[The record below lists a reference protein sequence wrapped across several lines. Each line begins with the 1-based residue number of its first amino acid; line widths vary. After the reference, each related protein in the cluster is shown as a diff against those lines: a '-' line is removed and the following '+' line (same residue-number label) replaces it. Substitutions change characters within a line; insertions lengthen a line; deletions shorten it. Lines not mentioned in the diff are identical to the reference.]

1 MRKKLLVELGLV
13 VVWIIAGVAIYFAVA
28 PKTTVNLAPMS
39 RLALTNPE
47 IAHITPKATY
57 SAPTTAESSGLAVLD
72 QAYVSSPGETGA
84 YTAQWFGLGS
94 DGGNVGLFVELLP
107 AEQLATTAAKDQVAT
122 NMTPAV
128 IEAQKYTLKSTFSI
142 PNLPR
147 SSAVYYL
154 VPIPAK
160 KSASGAEVPQP
171 PEPGYTAEI
180 QVGRVATRINFT
192 GTVATKVGLLQIAAR
207 EAAVMKSG
215 VVGLKNMASTEYPV
229 APGLL
234 ILLGVVISS
243 GIVFFVPMAR
253 DRYLAAQLARE
264 EARRRYQLQ
273 SRGAKV
279 ARRKGGARR

>member
-1 MRKKLLVELGLV
+1 MRKKLLIELGLV
-13 VVWIIAGVAIYFAVA
+13 MVCVAAGVVLFLVVV

-39 RLALTNPE
+39 RLALSNPE
-47 IAHITPKATY
+47 IPHITAAATY
-57 SAPTTAESSGLAVLD
+57 SAPTTAESSGLAILE
-72 QAYVSSPGETGA
+72 QAYSSSPGETGA

-94 DGGNVGLFVELLP
+94 AGGNVGLFVELLP
-107 AEQLATTAAKDQVAT
+107 TKALATTAAQSQVNA

-128 IEAQKYTLKSTFSI
+128 LTSQKYTLKSTFVI
-142 PNLPR
+142 PGLAG

-154 VPIPAK
+154 IPVPAK

-171 PEPGYTAEI
+171 SQPGYTAEI

-192 GTVATKVGLLQIAAR
+192 GTAATRSGLLRIAAR

-215 VVGLKNMASTEYPV
+215 VVGLKNMASTEYPLG
-229 APGLL
+229 PTLL
-234 ILLGVVISS
+234 ILLGVAILS
-243 GIVFFVPMAR
+243 GVVFLVPFLR
-253 DRYLAAQLARE
+253 GRYLAAQLARE

-279 ARRKGGARR
+279 ARRKGARR